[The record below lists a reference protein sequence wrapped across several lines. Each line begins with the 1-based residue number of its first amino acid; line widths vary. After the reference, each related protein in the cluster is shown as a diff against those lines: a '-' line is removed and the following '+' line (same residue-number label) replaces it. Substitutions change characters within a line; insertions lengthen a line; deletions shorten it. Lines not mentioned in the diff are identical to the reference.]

1 MFTEIPASKH
11 KPFCFAE
18 NMQWKQIRSKSPQ
31 SFAQNYG
38 DFPKLQ
44 PQCGAIGNLIKHDSL
59 LNPKSP
65 WTFLKA

>member
-1 MFTEIPASKH
+1 MFAEIPAPKLDFLLEKMQRKH
-11 KPFCFAE
+11 S
-18 NMQWKQIRSKSPQ
+18 RSKSPK
-31 SFAQNYG
+31 SFTGNCK
-38 DFPKLQ
+38 DFQKLQ